1 MSLDAASASAATC
14 LSIAPLID
22 SLLVSVVD
30 AMDVVDL
37 SVPFQSERDAEIAF
51 EALRVDAEP
60 KRGGVEK
67 KVSIEGNILKVHFR

>member
-1 MSLDAASASAATC
+1 MDVEQDVLVIVHLLVYCSVDW
-14 LSIAPLID
+14 P
-22 SLLVSVVD
+22 LLVSVVD